1 MDNIFTIGKVDP
13 YLPGLNGVL
22 RHGGPVLAVHQLA
35 QVSGQDSPEGGQVD
49 LGPAVAVVVRSQ
61 STKIVEDY
69 IYESVMDDHEG
80 NDNIYLAGKD
90 LKMLC
95 MW

>member
-1 MDNIFTIGKVDP
+1 MDNIFTNGKVDT

-35 QVSGQDSPEGGQVD
+35 KVSGQDSPEGGQVD

-61 STKIVEDY
+61 STKI
-69 IYESVMDDHEG
+69 I
-80 NDNIYLAGKD
+80 
-90 LKMLC
+90 
-95 MW
+95 

>member
-1 MDNIFTIGKVDP
+1 M
-13 YLPGLNGVL
+13 
-22 RHGGPVLAVHQLA
+22 LAVHQLT
-35 QVSGQDSPEGGQVD
+35 QVSGQDSPEGGKVD
-49 LGPAVAVVVRSQ
+49 LGPAIAVVVRSQ

-69 IYESVMDDHEG
+69 MYRSVMDDHEG
-80 NDNIYLAGKD
+80 NDRIYLAGKD